1 MKHKLFSTFFMV
13 LAGLL
18 SAGSPLL
25 AQTTHTAYVIPSG
38 TAGNQAFA
46 GALGMDFDVANTV
59 KVTQL
64 GCFDDNSDGIQV
76 PISVRLYNRDT
87 QEVLASL
94 DFAPGDDGT
103 PAGGSRFKALAV
115 ALNLPTGFHGT
126 IVAEGYDGTERVGN
140 RQPAP
145 WTTDNGNGSISFVG
159 TARYNFPIVA
169 GAFPD
174 SPDGGPASRYAAGT
188 FEFVTTPPEKPG
200 AAVPAAVPAKA
211 RVDLSWTAVMQ
222 PLPAAT
228 YRILRSN
235 APDGVF
241 TQIAEIPGL
250 SYADT
255 SVINGVLYYYR
266 IVGIGA
272 GGQVGLDSVVVGARP
287 YDLGADRLIAYD
299 TPWGIAGNQNFN
311 GSVGMDFDVAN
322 PVIIR
327 QLGCFDDNSD
337 GLFTTISVRVYN
349 RETQEV
355 MAELVFDPDDSGTVE
370 REDGEPIGGM
380 RFKPLVAPL
389 ELPLGFHG
397 VIVAEGY
404 NDMERLRNSFGQPSN
419 IVWSTRS
426 GAGSLVFTGTSRYN
440 FPIVAGAFPASPDT
454 LPAQFAAGTFI
465 FETTPPVVPGP
476 PLVSSLSENH
486 AVRLTWNPVTLPLP
500 AVSYRILR
508 ADTVGGPFT
517 LAGET
522 SSTSYLDTGLANG
535 VEQFYVVRAVG
546 AGGQVSVDSV
556 IAYGTP
562 AARQGGVAY
571 VVPVGTSGNQA
582 FGGSLGME
590 FDVDR
595 PVMVTRL
602 GAFDSEGDGIQQPIS
617 VRLYNR
623 ATAGLV
629 ASLLFEPGNDGELV
643 GGSRFLPLIPPLALP
658 AGFQGMIVASG
669 YGPLERN
676 GNLFSN
682 LGLTTFSGACLRFVG
697 MGNYSEDPG
706 VMANNPDGGPA
717 NRYAAGTF
725 AFEPDLPPTGLS
737 ILLNGAGTVRVNW
750 TDASGVLERTT
761 DLELGPWEMVP
772 GATTG
777 LLLPANQSKEFFRLT
792 R

>member
-1 MKHKLFSTFFMV
+1 
-13 LAGLL
+13 
-18 SAGSPLL
+18 
-25 AQTTHTAYVIPSG
+25 
-38 TAGNQAFA
+38 
-46 GALGMDFDVANTV
+46 
-59 KVTQL
+59 
-64 GCFDDNSDGIQV
+64 
-76 PISVRLYNRDT
+76 
-87 QEVLASL
+87 
-94 DFAPGDDGT
+94 
-103 PAGGSRFKALAV
+103 
-115 ALNLPTGFHGT
+115 
-126 IVAEGYDGTERVGN
+126 
-140 RQPAP
+140 
-145 WTTDNGNGSISFVG
+145 
-159 TARYNFPIVA
+159 
-169 GAFPD
+169 
-174 SPDGGPASRYAAGT
+174 
-188 FEFVTTPPEKPG
+188 
-200 AAVPAAVPAKA
+200 
-211 RVDLSWTAVMQ
+211 
-222 PLPAAT
+222 
-228 YRILRSN
+228 
-235 APDGVF
+235 
-241 TQIAEIPGL
+241 
-250 SYADT
+250 
-255 SVINGVLYYYR
+255 
-266 IVGIGA
+266 
-272 GGQVGLDSVVVGARP
+272 
-287 YDLGADRLIAYD
+287 
-299 TPWGIAGNQNFN
+299 
-311 GSVGMDFDVAN
+311 
-322 PVIIR
+322 
-327 QLGCFDDNSD
+327 
-337 GLFTTISVRVYN
+337 
-349 RETQEV
+349 
-355 MAELVFDPDDSGTVE
+355 
-370 REDGEPIGGM
+370 
-380 RFKPLVAPL
+380 
-389 ELPLGFHG
+389 
-397 VIVAEGY
+397 
-404 NDMERLRNSFGQPSN
+404 
-419 IVWSTRS
+419 
-426 GAGSLVFTGTSRYN
+426 
-440 FPIVAGAFPASPDT
+440 
-454 LPAQFAAGTFI
+454 
-465 FETTPPVVPGP
+465 
-476 PLVSSLSENH
+476 
-486 AVRLTWNPVTLPLP
+486 LTWNPVTLPLP

-535 VEQFYVVRAVG
+535 VQQSYVVRAVG

-562 AARQGGVAY
+562 AARRGGVAY
-571 VVPVGTSGNQA
+571 VVPEGTSGNQA

-643 GGSRFLPLIPPLALP
+643 GGSRFLPLSPPLALP

-697 MGNYSEDPG
+697 RGNYSEDPG

-777 LLLPANQSKEFFRLT
+777 LLLPVNQSKEFFRLT